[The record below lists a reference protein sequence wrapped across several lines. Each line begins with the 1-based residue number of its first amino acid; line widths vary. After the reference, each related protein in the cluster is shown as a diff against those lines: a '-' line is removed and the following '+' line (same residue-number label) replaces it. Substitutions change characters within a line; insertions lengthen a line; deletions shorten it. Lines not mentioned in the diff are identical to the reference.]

1 MGALL
6 FCIDVLLS
14 SLFHRGLGALYPGPV
29 RSGHADGDCHAL
41 PVFIWMGVA
50 KVAVGVGAVGF
61 VLSSN
66 RFL

>member
-14 SLFHRGLGALYPGPV
+14 SLFHRGLEALYPGPV
-29 RSGHADGDCHAL
+29 RSGDADGGFHAL

-50 KVAVGVGAVGF
+50 KGRVCVGPLER

>member
-14 SLFHRGLGALYPGPV
+14 SLFHRGLERYIPAL
-29 RSGHADGDCHAL
+29 S
-41 PVFIWMGVA
+41 
-50 KVAVGVGAVGF
+50 VAVMLMGIFTLCQFLYGWEWPRSQSVLAPWGS
-61 VLSSN
+61 LSSN

>member
-29 RSGHADGDCHAL
+29 CGGDADGGGCTL
-41 PVFIWMGVA
+41 PIFIWMGVA